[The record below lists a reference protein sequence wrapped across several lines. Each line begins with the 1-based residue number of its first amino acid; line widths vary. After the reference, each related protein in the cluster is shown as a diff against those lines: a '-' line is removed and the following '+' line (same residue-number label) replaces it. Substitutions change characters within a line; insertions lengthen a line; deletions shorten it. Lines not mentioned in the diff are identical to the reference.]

1 MRGTCPMAKIGQHF
15 VGMLWTQKEHISG
28 ARRYVQHARPG
39 GHIEERPLAV
49 AQAEPTSGVARKPG
63 TPPARAR
70 LEIRLAR
77 QIDDSRFLYPQRGPR
92 YAASVDVAPKIET
105 RVGENEARS
114 LRAVR
119 GQAEESHDA
128 DKQQENGEQEIQRP
142 HAGRYDLVHRLHD
155 AYLLCRP
162 VDPPHSPQHV
172 RDLSHG
178 RPRPHRI
185 ENRLHE
191 RCRGIAPRRLRRAR
205 ASAEY
210 SGAGTEG
217 TSCSSA
223 YSFTPTTRLSPDAIA
238 RWASYAL
245 RAIAS

>member
-63 TPPARAR
+63 TPPPRAR
-70 LEIRLAR
+70 LELRLAR
-77 QIDDSRFLYPQRGPR
+77 QIDDSRPAVGSASKVRSTRPASRVPR
-92 YAASVDVAPKIET
+92 SSAT
-105 RVGENEARS
+105 
-114 LRAVR
+114 
-119 GQAEESHDA
+119 
-128 DKQQENGEQEIQRP
+128 
-142 HAGRYDLVHRLHD
+142 
-155 AYLLCRP
+155 
-162 VDPPHSPQHV
+162 
-172 RDLSHG
+172 
-178 RPRPHRI
+178 
-185 ENRLHE
+185 
-191 RCRGIAPRRLRRAR
+191 RLRCAS

-210 SGAGTEG
+210 SGAGTDG

-223 YSFTPTTRLSPDAIA
+223 YSFTPTTRLSPDSIA

>member
-1 MRGTCPMAKIGQHF
+1 MKGTCPMAKIGQHF

-105 RVGENEARS
+105 RVGENKARS

-119 GQAEESHDA
+119 GQTEEAHDG
-128 DKQQENGEQEIQRP
+128 DKQQENGSRRYRGRMPAGTIWYTVSMM
-142 HAGRYDLVHRLHD
+142 HTSYAGR
-155 AYLLCRP
+155 
-162 VDPPHSPQHV
+162 
-172 RDLSHG
+172 
-178 RPRPHRI
+178 
-185 ENRLHE
+185 
-191 RCRGIAPRRLRRAR
+191 
-205 ASAEY
+205 
-210 SGAGTEG
+210 
-217 TSCSSA
+217 
-223 YSFTPTTRLSPDAIA
+223 
-238 RWASYAL
+238 
-245 RAIAS
+245 

>member
-114 LRAVR
+114 PRAVR

-128 DKQQENGEQEIQRP
+128 DKQHENWEQEMQRP

-191 RCRGIAPRRLRRAR
+191 RCRGTGPRRLQRVQSPPPASRLPPSPLLRGAR
-205 ASAEY
+205 A
-210 SGAGTEG
+210 
-217 TSCSSA
+217 
-223 YSFTPTTRLSPDAIA
+223 PT
-238 RWASYAL
+238 
-245 RAIAS
+245 

>member
-1 MRGTCPMAKIGQHF
+1 MAKIGQHF

-105 RVGENEARS
+105 RVAHLARS
-114 LRAVR
+114 I
-119 GQAEESHDA
+119 D
-128 DKQQENGEQEIQRP
+128 
-142 HAGRYDLVHRLHD
+142 
-155 AYLLCRP
+155 
-162 VDPPHSPQHV
+162 
-172 RDLSHG
+172 
-178 RPRPHRI
+178 
-185 ENRLHE
+185 
-191 RCRGIAPRRLRRAR
+191 
-205 ASAEY
+205 
-210 SGAGTEG
+210 
-217 TSCSSA
+217 
-223 YSFTPTTRLSPDAIA
+223 SPDP
-238 RWASYAL
+238 R
-245 RAIAS
+245 